1 MSSLIELGFK
11 YNCDKLRYNII
22 LYHKELNLFFY
33 IILPYLKIKANKRFI
48 IVNNVLRKPDWL
60 KSKIPS
66 GKEYR
71 LVREIV
77 EENKLHTICTSGHC
91 PNMDECW
98 GRGTATLMILG
109 DICTRSC
116 GFCNVKTGR
125 PNPIDWEEPARV
137 AKSVKL
143 MKLKHC
149 VLTSVDRD
157 DQDDLGAQIWINTV
171 KEIKK
176 LNPST
181 TIETLIPDFDGRE
194 QLITDVCTAGQEVV
208 SHNLETVRRITPWA
222 RSRAKYDV
230 SLDTLSI
237 IAKSGVVA
245 KSGLM
250 LGLGEKPDEVL
261 QTLQDMRHAGVS
273 VVTLGQYLQPTK
285 KHLAVKEYITPE
297 QFEKYRLSGLE
308 LGFTFVESS
317 PLVRSSY
324 HAEKHVINLSSN

>member
-1 MSSLIELGFK
+1 MDSI
-11 YNCDKLRYNII
+11 
-22 LYHKELNLFFY
+22 
-33 IILPYLKIKANKRFI
+33 
-48 IVNNVLRKPDWL
+48 LRKPHWL
-60 KSKIPS
+60 KSKIPV
-66 GKEYR
+66 GKKYR

-125 PNPIDWEEPARV
+125 PLPVDWEEPGRV

-157 DQDDLGAQIWINTV
+157 DLNDLGAEIWIQTV

-176 LNPST
+176 LNPKT
-181 TIETLIPDFDGRE
+181 TIETLIPDFDGRKE
-194 QLITDVCTAGQEVV
+194 LIEKVCAAGQEVV
-208 SHNLETVRRITPWA
+208 SHNLETVRRITPWV

-230 SLDTLSI
+230 SLDALKI
-237 IAKSGVVA
+237 ISQSGVVA

-250 LGLGEKPDEVL
+250 LGLGEKPEEVIE
-261 QTLQDMRHAGVS
+261 TLEDMRNAGVS

-285 KHLAVKEYITPE
+285 KHLMVKDYVTPE
-297 QFEKYRLSGLE
+297 QFEEFRLEGLN
-308 LGFTFVESS
+308 LGFKFVESS

-324 HAEKHVINLSSN
+324 RAEKHVGA

>member
-1 MSSLIELGFK
+1 ME
-11 YNCDKLRYNII
+11 
-22 LYHKELNLFFY
+22 
-33 IILPYLKIKANKRFI
+33 KI
-48 IVNNVLRKPDWL
+48 LRKPKWL
-60 KSKIPS
+60 KSNIPS

-77 EENKLHTICTSGHC
+77 EDNKLHTICTSGHC

-125 PNPIDWEEPARV
+125 PLPADTQEPKRV
-137 AKSVKL
+137 ANSVVL

-157 DQDDLGAQIWINTV
+157 DLDDLGTHIWINTV
-171 KEIKK
+171 QEIKK
-176 LNPST
+176 ESPQT

-194 QLITDVCTAGQEVV
+194 ELIKQVCAAGQEVV

-222 RSRAKYDV
+222 RSRAKYDI
-230 SLDTLSI
+230 SLRTLKI
-237 IAKSGVVA
+237 IAGTGVVTKSGIMV
-245 KSGLM
+245 
-250 LGLGEKPDEVL
+250 GLGETQEEVIE
-261 QTLQDMRHAGVS
+261 TLKDMRNADVQ
-273 VVTLGQYLQPTK
+273 VVTIGQYLQPTK
-285 KHLAVKEYITPE
+285 KHLMVKEYVSPK
-297 QFEKYRLSGLE
+297 QFEVYKKVGLE
-308 LGFTFVESS
+308 LGFKFVESS

-324 HAEKHVINLSSN
+324 RAEKHVGI

>member
-1 MSSLIELGFK
+1 M
-11 YNCDKLRYNII
+11 DKIT
-22 LYHKELNLFFY
+22 
-33 IILPYLKIKANKRFI
+33 
-48 IVNNVLRKPDWL
+48 RKPYWL
-60 KSKIPS
+60 KSKIPV
-66 GKEYR
+66 GKQYR

-125 PNPIDWEEPARV
+125 PLAVDKQEPVRV
-137 AKSVKL
+137 ANSVKL

-157 DQDDLGAQIWINTV
+157 DLDDLGTHIWIKTV
-171 KEIKK
+171 QEIKK
-176 LNPST
+176 LNANTS
-181 TIETLIPDFDGRE
+181 IETLIPDFDGRE
-194 QLITDVCTAGQEVV
+194 ELIVRVCNAGQEVV

-230 SLDTLSI
+230 SLGALKTISDT
-237 IAKSGVVA
+237 GVIT

-250 LGLGEKPDEVL
+250 LGLGEKQEEVIE
-261 QTLQDMRHAGVS
+261 TLIDMRNVGVE

-285 KHLAVKEYITPE
+285 KHLMVKEYITPQ
-297 QFEKYRLSGLE
+297 QFEEYRVAGLN
-308 LGFTFVESS
+308 LGFKFVESG

-324 HAEKHVINLSSN
+324 KAERHVRNSH